1 MIKITINENDG
12 NQRLDR
18 FLKKYF
24 ENAPLSMI
32 YKMVRKDIKVNGKRA
47 KEETLIKAG
56 DELAIYLSDNDIER
70 FSRKKPRS
78 KVKRQFQIRYE
89 DDNIIVVDK
98 PFGLLTHGDGQEKRN
113 HLANQ
118 VCDYLIEKGDYN
130 PRVEKT
136 FSPSS
141 VNRLDRNTTGLV
153 LFGKNGETLRNLN
166 RMIREKDKIS
176 KLYVTIVKG
185 ELKKSVHL
193 KDKMEKDRE
202 NNIISVIPLDA
213 EDGKIMETYVRP
225 LEYRNGY
232 TLVEVE
238 IVTGRTHQIRAHLAK
253 IGHPIIGDVK
263 YGNREENYKISKR
276 FGLTTQLLH
285 AYKLIFNSCQGDLK
299 YLEGKVI
306 EAPLPEDFDRIKS
319 DIFGDNR

>member
-1 MIKITINENDG
+1 MIKINITENDG

-32 YKMVRKDIKVNGKRA
+32 YKMVRKDIKVNGKRE
-47 KEETLIKAG
+47 KEEFVLKTG
-56 DELAIYLSDNDIER
+56 DELTVYLSDEDVEK
-70 FSRKKPRS
+70 FSRKKLRV
-78 KVKRQFQIRYE
+78 KAKRQFQIRYE
-89 DDNIIVVDK
+89 DDNILVVDK
-98 PFGLLTHGDGQEKRN
+98 PFGLLTHGDGQEKKN

-130 PRVEKT
+130 PRTEKT

-153 LFGKNGETLRNLN
+153 LFAKNGETLRTLN

-185 ELKKSVHL
+185 QLKKPVHL
-193 KDKMEKDRE
+193 KDKMEKDGEKNLVTVR
-202 NNIISVIPLDA
+202 PLDFQG
-213 EDGKIMETYVRP
+213 GKLMETLVRP
-225 LEYRNGY
+225 LEYKNGY

-238 IVTGRTHQIRAHLAK
+238 IITGRTHQIRAHLAK

-263 YGNREENYKISKR
+263 YGSREDNFKISRR

-285 AYKLIFNSCQGDLK
+285 AYKLIFNKCEGELS

-306 EAPLPEDFDRIKS
+306 HSQLPDDFERIKTS
-319 DIFGDNR
+319 IFGNNK